1 MRLVPRMLTS
11 ATVGKVTSAPRTM
24 GPEAEI
30 MVGRRYLER
39 GFLDTALNMFSKHV
53 GRVDRKDW
61 EELVGRLMAE
71 NRVVDVLRVCD
82 LSGLPLPRQHFLDLG
97 DRHLKRRDIEGAIRL
112 YELATAERDRWE
124 RVVDALTAIPEQKR
138 RAIMV
143 AERHLVSEAPAT
155 THLFLVQ

>member
-1 MRLVPRMLTS
+1 MLTT
-11 ATVGKVTSAPRTM
+11 ATTVGKVKSAPRTM
-24 GPEAEI
+24 DPEAEI

-71 NRVVDVLRVCD
+71 NRVVDVLKVCD
-82 LSGLPLPRQHFLDLG
+82 LCGLPLPRLQFLELG
-97 DRHLKRRDIEGAIRL
+97 DKHLKRRDIEGAIRL

-124 RVVDALTAIPEQKR
+124 KVVDALTAIPEQKR

-143 AERHLVSEAPAT
+143 AERHLVNEAPASSGA
-155 THLFLVQ
+155 HLFLVQ